1 MSAME
6 TRPPIATARAIAS
19 TVGRENSSP
28 IEIHYED
35 LGSGQPVVLIHG
47 FPLSGRSWENQ
58 TPFAR
63 RGLPC
68 HHLRPPQVR
77 PVQPAVGRLRLR
89 HVRRGPRQAA
99 HTARPA
105 RRRDSRLLDGRRRG
119 RALPRTY
126 GSDRVSEAAIL
137 SGVPPHLLNVEA
149 RSDATEFHDA
159 ATSARLRR
167 SATSWIPTAA
177 SARCTTKH
185 RHRREHPRTPCEPGA
200 R

>member
-1 MSAME
+1 MLDAGFRVITYDRRSFGQSSQPSVGYDYDTFAAALDKLLTQLDLRDVVIVGFSMGGGE
-6 TRPPIATARAIAS
+6 VAR
-19 TVGRENSSP
+19 
-28 IEIHYED
+28 Y
-35 LGSGQPVVLIHG
+35 LG
-47 FPLSGRSWENQ
+47 
-58 TPFAR
+58 
-63 RGLPC
+63 
-68 HHLRPPQVR
+68 
-77 PVQPAVGRLRLR
+77 
-89 HVRRGPRQAA
+89 
-99 HTARPA
+99 
-105 RRRDSRLLDGRRRG
+105 
-119 RALPRTY
+119 TY
-126 GSDRVSEAAIL
+126 GSDRVSKAAIL